1 MAQVKERLDLILVQQ
16 GWFASRERA
25 RGAIMAGQVFVE
37 GKREDKPGSRFS
49 PEAAIEVR
57 GSDLRYVSRGG
68 LKLERVITELGFDPA
83 GKVILDVGASTGGFT
98 DCALQHGAELVYAV
112 DVGYAQLAWSLRQD
126 RRVVVLE
133 RTNVRYLSAEQVPQ
147 LVDAVTIDVSFIS
160 LGLVL
165 PPVVQLLR
173 PGGELV
179 ALIKPQFEAGREQVG
194 KRGVVRDQEV
204 HRAVIERV
212 LGQAAEQGL
221 SLSGLTYSP
230 ITGPEGNIEFL
241 GFWRKTADAAAV
253 LVDTV
258 QLVRQAHEEL
268 AESKR
273 TH

>member
-1 MAQVKERLDLILVQQ
+1 MAQAKERLDLILVQQ
-16 GWFASRERA
+16 GWFTSRERA

-49 PEAAIEVR
+49 PEAAVEVH
-57 GSDLRYVSRGG
+57 GNDLRYVSRGG
-68 LKLERVITELGFDPA
+68 LKLERAIAELGFDPA

-126 RRVVVLE
+126 ERVVVLE
-133 RTNVRYLSAEQVPQ
+133 RTNVRYLTEEQVPQ
-147 LVDAVTIDVSFIS
+147 PVDAVTIDVSFIS

-173 PGGELV
+173 TGGDLV

-194 KRGVVRDQEV
+194 KRGVVRDPEV
-204 HRAVIERV
+204 HQSVIDRV
-212 LGQAAEQGL
+212 RRQAAELGL
-221 SLSGLTYSP
+221 SLQGLTYSP

-241 GFWRKTADAAAV
+241 GFWRKLGDASQTATDSAV
-253 LVDTV
+253 LV
-258 QLVRQAHEEL
+258 QRAHEEL
-268 AESKR
+268 ALGKR
-273 TH
+273 SH